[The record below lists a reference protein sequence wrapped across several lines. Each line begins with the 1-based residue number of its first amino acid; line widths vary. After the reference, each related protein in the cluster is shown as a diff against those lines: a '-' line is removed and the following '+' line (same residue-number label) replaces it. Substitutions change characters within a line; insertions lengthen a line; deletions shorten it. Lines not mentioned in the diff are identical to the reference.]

1 MRWDSATSQRWKLQH
16 KKNRAKQLRKFGE
29 SNYDWWKNRG
39 VGRVEVGMA
48 LTGHPPH
55 RSGLAELPHPVPVSG
70 RNV

>member
-48 LTGHPPH
+48 LTGHPPPGSV
-55 RSGLAELPHPVPVSG
+55 RADLPHTALVLGSDA
-70 RNV
+70 